1 MAETT
6 FGSDNHA
13 GMAPEVL
20 AALGEANVGHASG
33 YGDDAWTER
42 AEARLHDKLSTGVGG
57 HINADEARDLAEG
70 ELARVLDRG
79 TRREL
84 GEEFPKSPNINVRF
98 AIVKIKSFWCGQ
110 GVFVTLYAF

>member
-42 AEARLHDKLSTGVGG
+42 AEARLHDAFGNYWRRAGIEVDDPPRPLVVVIWPLKVRPGK
-57 HINADEARDLAEG
+57 A
-70 ELARVLDRG
+70 VLVAVTDWPGR
-79 TRREL
+79 TR
-84 GEEFPKSPNINVRF
+84 P
-98 AIVKIKSFWCGQ
+98 
-110 GVFVTLYAF
+110 